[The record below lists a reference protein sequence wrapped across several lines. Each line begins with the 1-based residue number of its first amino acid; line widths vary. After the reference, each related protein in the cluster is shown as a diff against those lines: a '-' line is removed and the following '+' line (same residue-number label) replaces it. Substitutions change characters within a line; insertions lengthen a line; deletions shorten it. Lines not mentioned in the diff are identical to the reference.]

1 VRVRRLAILLVVC
14 LPAVIVF
21 AAAAVAGP
29 GVERTPAAASDP
41 AEVERGRDLFLT
53 SCSGCHGAEGGG
65 TSDGPSL
72 IGVGAAA
79 ADFQLTTGRMPLT
92 DPSAQAVRKPPAF
105 SPGEIDALVA
115 YVASLGDGP
124 PIPKVDPA
132 AGDLAEG
139 GTLFRLNCAA
149 CHSATGT
156 GGALSYGDDAPK
168 LWSATPLQIAEAV
181 RTGPGQMPVFGPD
194 TFSDHQ
200 VNSIVR
206 YVRYLSDPDDPGG
219 FSLGRIG
226 PITEGMVA
234 LLLGIPVLLFV
245 CRRIE
250 EPHERQ
256 R

>member
-1 VRVRRLAILLVVC
+1 MRRLAILFVVC
-14 LPAVIVF
+14 LPALVVF
-21 AAAAVAGP
+21 AATAVAGP
-29 GVERTPAAASDP
+29 RAPHAQAAADDP
-41 AEVERGRDLFLT
+41 AQVERGRELFLT

-65 TSDGPSL
+65 TGDGPSL

-79 ADFQLTTGRMPLT
+79 ADFQLSTGRMPLT

-105 SPGEIDALVA
+105 SPDEIDALVA

-124 PIPKVDPA
+124 PIPDVDPA

-168 LWSATPLQIAEAV
+168 LWSATPLQIAEAI

-194 TFSDHQ
+194 TFTDHQ
-200 VNSIVR
+200 VELDRPVR
-206 YVRYLSDPDDPGG
+206 ALPVRPRRPGRVLPGSHRPDHGRFGRAPHRDPGPAVR
-219 FSLGRIG
+219 L
-226 PITEGMVA
+226 P
-234 LLLGIPVLLFV
+234 
-245 CRRIE
+245 
-250 EPHERQ
+250 PHRGAA
-256 R
+256 

>member
-1 VRVRRLAILLVVC
+1 MAILLLVGI
-14 LPAVIVF
+14 PAIIVF
-21 AAAAVAGP
+21 AAAAIAGP
-29 GVERTPAAASDP
+29 GRTASGNAPTEATKSDP
-41 AEVERGRDLFLT
+41 AQVERGRELFLI
-53 SCSGCHGAEGGG
+53 SCSSCHGANGGG
-65 TSDGPSL
+65 TGDGPSL

-79 ADFQLTTGRMPLT
+79 ADFQLSTGRMPQT
-92 DPSAQAVRKPPAF
+92 DPGAQSVSKPPAF
-105 SPGEIDALVA
+105 SRPEIDDLVA
-115 YVASLGDGP
+115 YIASLGDGT
-124 PIPKVDPA
+124 PIPDVDPA

-149 CHSATGT
+149 CHSVTGT

-168 LWSATPLQIAEAV
+168 LSSATPLQIAEAI

-194 TFSDHQ
+194 TFTKHQ

-206 YVRYLSDPDDPGG
+206 YVRYLADPDDPGG

-226 PITEGMVA
+226 PITEGLVA
-234 LLLGIPVLLFV
+234 LLLGIPALLFV

-250 EPHERQ
+250 EPYERQ

>member
-1 VRVRRLAILLVVC
+1 VRRLALLLVVC
-14 LPAVIVF
+14 VPAIIVL
-21 AAAAVAGP
+21 AATAFAGP
-29 GVERTPAAASDP
+29 GAERAQAAASDP
-41 AEVERGRDLFLT
+41 PEVERGRDLFLT
-53 SCSGCHGAEGGG
+53 SCSGCHGADGGG

-79 ADFQLTTGRMPLT
+79 ADFQLSTGRMPLT

-105 SPGEIDALVA
+105 SPDEIDALVA

-149 CHSATGT
+149 CHSAAGT

-168 LWSATPLQIAEAV
+168 LWSATPPQIAEAV
-181 RTGPGQMPVFGPD
+181 RTGPGQMPIFGPD

-234 LLLGIPVLLFV
+234 LLLGIPILLFV

-250 EPHERQ
+250 EPYERQ